1 MWRLFKVGFALSVVI
16 ALAYA
21 LSRLADEVVERPRL
35 ALPSVLGA
43 TPEAEMESDE
53 EQVVGGIAEIEATPV
68 SLDEA
73 WGAFVEEFD
82 SEKKSV
88 MLKDTMSDWPLEQV
102 VAFFGDAL
110 TLGLDDGEMRLAAS
124 VALERMAAMD
134 PAAAVAAFSA
144 LLPIDKEAMAVSIAE
159 GWTHNDPLSAWDW
172 IESAWMSADGAVF
185 DRSLQNQM
193 LSTAMEAV
201 LETHRD
207 LPLAAALTSLTPDAE
222 LKTELAEMIAAFVVS
237 NEPEQMMQAFEFE
250 GDKTVD
256 QAILDEIIREWSG
269 RDAEGAI
276 EWVADNGDEVSNIG
290 AKHLAK
296 QLIAQGFEKELQGV
310 FASLPQVEQRDSLA
324 AEAARVLARR
334 DPVAS
339 ANWLQGV
346 ENRSVRGGAFA
357 SALDEIGMESFDSS
371 AAFFMLNYPE
381 QTVERLDVATGF
393 YLKWY
398 KEDSE
403 ISESIFDHI
412 RSNMSQAE
420 LHAMRFI
427 FSPDYLSETK
437 N

>member
-16 ALAYA
+16 ALAYT

-35 ALPSVLGA
+35 ALPSVPRA
-43 TPEAEMESDE
+43 VPETDAGEGRAEDPL
-53 EQVVGGIAEIEATPV
+53 AEIEVTPV

-73 WGAFVEEFD
+73 WSAFVEEFD
-82 SEKKSV
+82 PEKKAV
-88 MLKDTMSDWPLEQV
+88 ELKDLMSDWPLERV

-110 TLGLDDGEMRLAAS
+110 SLGLDEGEMLLAAS

-201 LETHRD
+201 LNIHRD
-207 LPLAAALTSLTPDAE
+207 LPLAATLTSLTPDSE
-222 LKTELAEMIAAFVVS
+222 LKKDLAEQIAAFVVS

-250 GDKTVD
+250 GDTTVD
-256 QAILDEIIREWSG
+256 QAIMDEIVREWSG

-276 EWVADNGDEVSNIG
+276 EWVAENGDEVSSIG
-290 AKHLAK
+290 ARHLAK
-296 QLIAQGFEKELQGV
+296 QLIAQDFEKALQGV
-310 FASLPQVEQRDSLA
+310 FVNLPRIEQRDSLA

-334 DPVAS
+334 NPVVS
-339 ANWLQGV
+339 SSWLQGIKDNV
-346 ENRSVRGGAFA
+346 VREE
-357 SALDEIGMESFDSS
+357 ALWNSLNEIGDESLEIAVDYFAMSYPQ
-371 AAFFMLNYPE
+371 AGAGRLRLAEKLFMDWNTTNP
-381 QTVERLDVATGF
+381 QAVE
-393 YLKWY
+393 
-398 KEDSE
+398 
-403 ISESIFDHI
+403 
-412 RSNMSQAE
+412 
-420 LHAMRFI
+420 
-427 FSPDYLSETK
+427 DYLDKGTALTVDERSMLRFAFE
-437 N
+437 